1 MFRTLDIVFPV
12 FNESKILKKS
22 VETLHTFLSNR
33 ISIDWK
39 IVIAENGSTDE
50 TLEIARFL
58 SNNYSNVIVRSYE
71 EPGRGRAVK
80 DSWLL
85 SNADLVSYMDVDLST
100 DLEAL
105 IVSLEHMNSDDF
117 DILIGSRLLKDS
129 KVYGRSFKRDFIS
142 KTYSLIF
149 RIILGTKFKDAQ
161 CGFKIAKRE
170 SILDVLKNVK
180 DNGWFFDT
188 ELLYKSEKSGLSI
201 KEIPVIWR
209 DDRDSKVKIL
219 STIIKDLIGLL
230 RIKFF

>member
-50 TLEIARFL
+50 TLKIARFL

>member
-1 MFRTLDIVFPV
+1 M
-12 FNESKILKKS
+12 
-22 VETLHTFLSNR
+22 
-33 ISIDWK
+33 
-39 IVIAENGSTDE
+39 
-50 TLEIARFL
+50 
-58 SNNYSNVIVRSYE
+58 
-71 EPGRGRAVK
+71 
-80 DSWLL
+80 
-85 SNADLVSYMDVDLST
+85 
-100 DLEAL
+100 
-105 IVSLEHMNSDDF
+105 IVSLEYMNSDDF

-170 SILDVLKNVK
+170 SIQDILKNVK

-188 ELLYKSEKSGLSI
+188 ELLYKSEKYGLSI

>member
-22 VETLHTFLSNR
+22 VDTLHTFLSNR

-50 TLEIARFL
+50 TLKIARFL

>member
-33 ISIDWK
+33 FSIDWK

-100 DLEAL
+100 ELEAL
-105 IVSLEHMNSDDF
+105 VVSLEHMNSDDF

-129 KVYGRSFKRDFIS
+129 KVYGRSFKSDFFIR
-142 KTYSLIF
+142 KNCF
-149 RIILGTKFKDAQ
+149 RCFRQ
-161 CGFKIAKRE
+161 
-170 SILDVLKNVK
+170 
-180 DNGWFFDT
+180 
-188 ELLYKSEKSGLSI
+188 
-201 KEIPVIWR
+201 
-209 DDRDSKVKIL
+209 
-219 STIIKDLIGLL
+219 
-230 RIKFF
+230 KFFEL

>member
-12 FNESKILKKS
+12 FNESKILKES
-22 VETLHTFLSNR
+22 VETLHTFLSNK

-39 IVIAENGSTDE
+39 IVIAENGSTDK
-50 TLEIARFL
+50 TLEIAKFL
-58 SNNYSNVIVRSYE
+58 SNKYSNVSVRSYE

-100 DLEAL
+100 ELEAL
-105 IVSLEHMNSDDF
+105 IVSLEYMNSDDF

-170 SILDVLKNVK
+170 SIQDILKNVK

-188 ELLYKSEKSGLSI
+188 ELLYKSEKYGLSI

>member
-22 VETLHTFLSNR
+22 VETLHAFLSNR

-39 IVIAENGSTDE
+39 IVIAENGSTDQ
-50 TLEIARFL
+50 TFEIARFL
-58 SNNYSNVIVRSYE
+58 SNNYSNVIVRSYK

>member
-12 FNESKILKKS
+12 FNESKILKES
-22 VETLHTFLSNR
+22 VETLHTFLSNK

-39 IVIAENGSTDE
+39 IVIAENGSTDK
-50 TLEIARFL
+50 TLEIAKFL
-58 SNNYSNVIVRSYE
+58 SNKYSNVSVRSYE

-100 DLEAL
+100 ELEAL
-105 IVSLEHMNSDDF
+105 IVSLEYMNSDDF

-170 SILDVLKNVK
+170 SIQDILKNVK

>member
-129 KVYGRSFKRDFIS
+129 KVYDRSFKRDFIS

>member
-22 VETLHTFLSNR
+22 VETLHNFLSNR

-71 EPGRGRAVK
+71 ESGRGRAVK